1 VSEDPHWRDD
11 ERRWEPDDSSWRDNL
26 SSWQP
31 EESAWPQRDLA
42 AADETSAWPDVD
54 APGQEAA
61 PFEAPTYEPPPF
73 DAPAYESARYQ
84 PEPDFPEYEPT
95 RPDRNEV
102 LETVEPEPPPAAPV
116 APPAAVAPPSPAVET
131 PPAPEPPPAEAAT
144 PSVESSDS
152 ATAFNGTAWD
162 PKVHGERRRPTTA
175 EQAVPW
181 LIGIILALAGIVIV
195 LMALIFTTPGGLLA
209 GGASPTPS
217 AEASQAGLLPSAR
230 PSGQGQASP
239 SAEAS
244 GSGEPDGT
252 PAPTPTPAP
261 EYGPLEMTYLGRQSG
276 VAPVYLWRRDFSRR
290 RDPTIMAQ
298 ADIGVSAYTWSPD
311 GRRGAAIVGERLV
324 GLRPGRPAKPLAEDI
339 SAATFAL
346 DSERLYAV
354 RIVSRGT
361 DNVAVV
367 VEIDF
372 RSGDEQRL
380 GSVRYPRPAV
390 VADPPLREAQ
400 FIDDGGQVRL
410 YATAD
415 GDLAVWIL
423 GAPSTYQMDTDDG
436 TVTDARRQPV
446 LWSPNGMLRVDP
458 RERPNGTTNLVL
470 KNTAGET
477 VATTNAPG
485 LVSHIRWVSSNN
497 EIVFTLGTVS
507 AGGGVR
513 QDLYVWDLRD
523 GRNPMPLTSNG
534 VSFGAEWLGSFP
546 HWIP

>member
-1 VSEDPHWRDD
+1 
-11 ERRWEPDDSSWRDNL
+11 
-26 SSWQP
+26 
-31 EESAWPQRDLA
+31 
-42 AADETSAWPDVD
+42 
-54 APGQEAA
+54 
-61 PFEAPTYEPPPF
+61 
-73 DAPAYESARYQ
+73 
-84 PEPDFPEYEPT
+84 
-95 RPDRNEV
+95 
-102 LETVEPEPPPAAPV
+102 
-116 APPAAVAPPSPAVET
+116 
-131 PPAPEPPPAEAAT
+131 
-144 PSVESSDS
+144 
-152 ATAFNGTAWD
+152 
-162 PKVHGERRRPTTA
+162 
-175 EQAVPW
+175 VPW